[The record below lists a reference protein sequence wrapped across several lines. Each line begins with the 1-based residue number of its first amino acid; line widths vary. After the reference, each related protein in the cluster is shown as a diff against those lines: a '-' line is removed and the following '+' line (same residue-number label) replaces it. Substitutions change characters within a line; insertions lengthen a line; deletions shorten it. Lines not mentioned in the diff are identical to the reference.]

1 MRFSRF
7 QCLLYVFVTVS
18 STRPIFSKSVNYC
31 LNCHL
36 PVGDV
41 CATNGH
47 CVESVGHKRAT
58 LQRLKTDLVKA
69 IGGKLLKMKSL
80 PPKGLLFSYVALFFH
95 SSLRRSNACD
105 GHTERTTRYVVHA
118 KTGTEFN

>member
-1 MRFSRF
+1 ML
-7 QCLLYVFVTVS
+7 CVFHDFNVFATVN

-41 CATNGH
+41 CATNVH

-80 PPKGLLFSYVALFFH
+80 PPKVCYSAMSPYSSTAACAAATRAMGTRNGLQ
-95 SSLRRSNACD
+95 D
-105 GHTERTTRYVVHA
+105 T
-118 KTGTEFN
+118 